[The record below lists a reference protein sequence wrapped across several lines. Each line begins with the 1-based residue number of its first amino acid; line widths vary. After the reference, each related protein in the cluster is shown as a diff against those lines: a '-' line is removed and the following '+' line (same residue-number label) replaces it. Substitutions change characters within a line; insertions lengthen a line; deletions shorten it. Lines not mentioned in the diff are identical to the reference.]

1 MKKKCCGKYAL
12 KGERATESALDRQEQ
27 GSHYRNA
34 PIQAI
39 EFIIGGSHY
48 KAFTIQPIEFITA
61 NNLDFIQGNIIKY
74 CLREKNTE
82 NPHEKWD
89 KIIHYCEL
97 AKELK

>member
-12 KGERATESALDRQEQ
+12 KGERATESALDKQ
-27 GSHYRNA
+27 
-34 PIQAI
+34 
-39 EFIIGGSHY
+39 IGGKHY
-48 KAFTIQPIEFITA
+48 KNFTIQPIEFITA

-82 NPHEKWD
+82 KPHEKWD

>member
-12 KGERATESALDRQEQ
+12 KGERATESALDKQ
-27 GSHYRNA
+27 
-34 PIQAI
+34 
-39 EFIIGGSHY
+39 IGGKHY
-48 KAFTIQPIEFITA
+48 KNFTIQPIEFITA
-61 NNLDFIQGNIIKY
+61 NKLDFIQGNIIKY